1 MSTNTLDAFLAGG
14 GKTAKFESVGT
25 SYEGTVA
32 SAEIRQATN
41 FDTGA
46 PDFWPDGNPKQQIVI
61 SLETAE
67 RENADDDGVRSVYI
81 KGWGDQRKALQAAS
95 KAAGGSPAAGDH
107 FKVTYV
113 GDGEKPQRGF
123 APKIYKYEIRKANPL
138 DATLN
143 AGAPAAPVQQAPAQA
158 AMPATPVA
166 QPGGGALTP
175 QQEAMIQA
183 LIPKAL
189 SDEQIAAVVDGASPQ
204 AIAQVRLQSA
214 AATSGGL

>member
-14 GKTAKFESVGT
+14 GKTAKFETIGT

-41 FDTGA
+41 FDTGQ

-67 RENADDDGVRSVYI
+67 RTDADDDGVRSVYI

-95 KAAGGSPAAGDH
+95 KAAGGSPAPGDH

-143 AGAPAAPVQQAPAQA
+143 AGQSAAPAAAPAAPQA
-158 AMPATPVA
+158 A
-166 QPGGGALTP
+166 PGGGGLTP

-204 AIAQVRLQSA
+204 AIAQFRLQSA